1 MDPITDSPAPEV
13 SAEETPEITPE
24 PAAPEISEAPK
35 PSIFL
40 DNEQAAGWGLDGCQV
55 GDTYTGNVTLRVT
68 GLNESEDGGSKTL
81 EIVDTPKL
89 QHGGG
94 AEAAVDGEDD
104 ADESGEGA
112 LPEPTPEEAEE
123 KMLGFKRPKKDK
135 PFPPVTGLTD
145 Y

>member
-1 MDPITDSPAPEV
+1 MDPITEPAPEV
-13 SAEETPEITPE
+13 SADESEAPETPISE
-24 PAAPEISEAPK
+24 PATPDAPK

-94 AEAAVDGEDD
+94 EAPAEEGEDD